1 MYQDFSTRK
10 TQSLD
15 SFNKGLALDAE
26 GKTHEAI
33 QSYREALTIC
43 PEMAEAHY
51 NLGLNLALVGKTTE
65 AIRAWRRAVWLNTEY
80 QHQLIAAFDIDVDIR
95 EAEIHV
101 NQTIRGKQ

>member
-1 MYQDFSTRK
+1 MDC
-10 TQSLD
+10 
-15 SFNKGLALDAE
+15 FNKGLSLDAE

-43 PEMAEAHY
+43 PELAEAHY
-51 NLGLNLALVGKTTE
+51 NLGLDLALVGKTNE
-65 AIRAWRRAVWLNTEY
+65 AIRAWKRAVWLNTEF

-101 NQTIRGKQ
+101 HQTIRGKQ